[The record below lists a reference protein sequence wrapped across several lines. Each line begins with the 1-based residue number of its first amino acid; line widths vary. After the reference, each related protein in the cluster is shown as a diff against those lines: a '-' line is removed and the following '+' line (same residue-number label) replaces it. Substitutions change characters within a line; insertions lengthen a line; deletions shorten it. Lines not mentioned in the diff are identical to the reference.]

1 MNKKFIA
8 IAMATILIFLGATTT
23 GSSLKMSIKNLVEEK
38 PTFAEEISLGSATV
52 YGDGIEGHTNVDAIT
67 AKDLTIKITSDP
79 ETIDFYISYSMQCD
93 GALDQG
99 RVYLFLQLNGESLGN
114 KSVEIAE
121 SEEGTLKFDNVI
133 VTNGDILTYEIGA
146 LYANLDPVF
155 TAGDLDIGAALILK
169 SRTIHN
175 RLLDSPMFQL
185 LLKIP
190 LFARLFT

>member
-8 IAMATILIFLGATTT
+8 IAMATILIFLGATT

-38 PTFAEEISLGSATV
+38 PIFAEEISLGSAII
-52 YGDGIEGHTNVDAIT
+52 YGDGIEGHTNVDAIA

-79 ETIDFYISYSMQCD
+79 ETIDFYISYSIQCD
-93 GALDQG
+93 GSVDQG

-114 KSVEIAE
+114 ESAETAE

-133 VTNGDILTYEIGA
+133 VTNGDILTYEIGV
-146 LYANLDPVF
+146 LYTNFDPTF
-155 TAGDLDIGAALILK
+155 TAADLDIGVALILK